1 MFDKFTLRKETRHE
15 FWFWAYP
22 FRGFFPLLAINSY
35 IIFGL
40 LCESSTSLCK
50 VCNSPSKR
58 RQLIGA
64 IGQSYT
70 SYLSTINCKSIFLF
84 RFRNLLR
91 NIALNSVGMYVYMVC
106 MFMICHTPCQLCQIL
121 CTSQQPFGLVNYE
134 LVFAL

>member
-1 MFDKFTLRKETRHE
+1 MQSLQ
-15 FWFWAYP
+15 
-22 FRGFFPLLAINSY
+22 FP
-35 IIFGL
+35 
-40 LCESSTSLCK
+40 
-50 VCNSPSKR
+50 PKR

-106 MFMICHTPCQLCQIL
+106 MYVYDMPYALSVVPDPMHIPTAFRPR
-121 CTSQQPFGLVNYE
+121 E
-134 LVFAL
+134 L